1 MLFQQEF
8 YLLWSSLELFMALT
22 HLFVFLGFRNP
33 KLGFLRRQQNYFLLD
48 AFTHAVNA
56 LLHSPKT
63 FGGVLHVIWLF
74 AFIVHL
80 YYYRNL
86 TVNPP
91 PRRQQTSDQSVDDNS
106 HKISRIFHWSCLE
119 FQADRFS
126 IMQSGKEMLE
136 TIIDVVAHT
145 AGFYLAFH
153 LINSF
158 VYKLVALL
166 LMLALLYRQML
177 SLKYFFTEMK
187 MMPPHLQRLFSSFS
201 SNPVAN

>member
-1 MLFQQEF
+1 M
-8 YLLWSSLELFMALT
+8 
-22 HLFVFLGFRNP
+22 
-33 KLGFLRRQQNYFLLD
+33 GFLRRQQNYFLLD

-56 LLHSPKT
+56 LLNSPKT
-63 FGGVLHVIWLF
+63 CGGVLHAIWSF
-74 AFIVHL
+74 AFVVHL

-91 PRRQQTSDQSVDDNS
+91 PPRQQTGDKPVEDNS
-106 HKISRIFHWSCLE
+106 HKISRIFHWSSLE

-145 AGFYLAFH
+145 AGFYLAFR
-153 LINSF
+153 LINSSVF
-158 VYKLVALL
+158 RLAAIL
-166 LMLALLYRQML
+166 LMLAFLYRQML
-177 SLKYFFTEMK
+177 GLKYFYTEPK
-187 MMPPHLQRLFSSFS
+187 MMPPHLQRLFSLFS